1 MTKKMG
7 GCNKKIENK
16 MILYKCIRWIPFALF
31 LIVLVGV
38 FSYIKSNTLVVL
50 EGEPKEIILNDF
62 RGNIAMDTRMIYLD
76 KGVLTNRD
84 ALTFSI
90 DNNKYTAAPYEVVIK
105 FGYENGNNKYGIKN
119 AYCIATQN
127 HNMYYSTTTNSEYVM
142 SADLINVE
150 KGDNTLEY
158 FHHKINKA
166 SGMESESKITNI
178 NFVKPNAEG
187 LLQIQNNEQIDISG
201 DCTVYYKNKILG
213 NNNISL
219 EILNEKSGCSFE
231 FVHLSNLEVL
241 LNESEGIAL
250 NGKVNGMT
258 GEFEVGDGRLLST
271 SPSSQRELY
280 IGAQKIVINGSDLNV
295 EYNFNTDLSKMVIKG
310 KPDKAKLENIDLKE
324 GWVQFF
330 LANWAA
336 IIMAFIGTIM
346 SIGVGTIAIKK
357 SDNIDT

>member
-16 MILYKCIRWIPFALF
+16 MSLYKCIRWIPFALF

-62 RGNIAMDTRMIYLD
+62 RGNIAMDTRMIYMD

-105 FGYENGNNKYGIKN
+105 IGCENGNNKYGIKY
-119 AYCIATQN
+119 AHCIATQN

-142 SADLINVE
+142 SADSINVE

-166 SGMESESKITNI
+166 SGMESKITNI

-187 LLQIQNNEQIDISG
+187 LLQIQNNEQIDIFG

-219 EILNEKSGCSFE
+219 EILNEKFGCSFE

>member
-1 MTKKMG
+1 
-7 GCNKKIENK
+7 
-16 MILYKCIRWIPFALF
+16 
-31 LIVLVGV
+31 
-38 FSYIKSNTLVVL
+38 
-50 EGEPKEIILNDF
+50 
-62 RGNIAMDTRMIYLD
+62 
-76 KGVLTNRD
+76 
-84 ALTFSI
+84 
-90 DNNKYTAAPYEVVIK
+90 
-105 FGYENGNNKYGIKN
+105 
-119 AYCIATQN
+119 
-127 HNMYYSTTTNSEYVM
+127 M

>member
-62 RGNIAMDTRMIYLD
+62 RGNIAMDTKMIYMD

-90 DNNKYTAAPYEVVIK
+90 DNNKYTAAPYEVVNKI
-105 FGYENGNNKYGIKN
+105 GCENGNNKYGIKYV
-119 AYCIATQN
+119 YCIATQN

-142 SADLINVE
+142 SADSINVE

-219 EILNEKSGCSFE
+219 EILNEKFGCSFE
-231 FVHLSNLEVL
+231 FVYLSNLEVL

-271 SPSSQRELY
+271 SKLY
-280 IGAQKIVINGSDLNV
+280 P
-295 EYNFNTDLSKMVIKG
+295 LSRT
-310 KPDKAKLENIDLKE
+310 
-324 GWVQFF
+324 F
-330 LANWAA
+330 
-336 IIMAFIGTIM
+336 
-346 SIGVGTIAIKK
+346 
-357 SDNIDT
+357 

>member
-62 RGNIAMDTRMIYLD
+62 RGNIAMDTRMIYMD

-105 FGYENGNNKYGIKN
+105 IGCENGNNKYGIK
-119 AYCIATQN
+119 YVYYIATQN

-142 SADLINVE
+142 SADSINVE

-219 EILNEKSGCSFE
+219 EILNEKFGCSFE
-231 FVHLSNLEVL
+231 FVYLSNLEVL

-330 LANWAA
+330 LSNWAA

-346 SIGVGTIAIKK
+346 SIGIGTIAIKK

>member
-1 MTKKMG
+1 MG

-62 RGNIAMDTRMIYLD
+62 RGNIAMDTRMIYMD

-105 FGYENGNNKYGIKN
+105 IGCENGNNKYEIKC
-119 AYCIATQN
+119 AYYIATQN

-142 SADLINVE
+142 SADSINVE

-166 SGMESESKITNI
+166 SGMESESKSKITNI

-187 LLQIQNNEQIDISG
+187 LLQIQNNEQIDIFG

-219 EILNEKSGCSFE
+219 EILNEKFGCSFE

>member
-62 RGNIAMDTRMIYLD
+62 RGNIAMDTRMIYMD

-330 LANWAA
+330 WP
-336 IIMAFIGTIM
+336 IGRPLLWHL
-346 SIGVGTIAIKK
+346 
-357 SDNIDT
+357 